1 MASDVN
7 PWDLDALRSLRQ
19 VANDLTAL
27 SATLEVLR
35 GQRPRD
41 AEVERAADLVER
53 MIGSVDAIVGR
64 LRER

>member
-1 MASDVN
+1 MTA
-7 PWDLDALRSLRQ
+7 WDADTVQRLAH

-35 GQRPRD
+35 CQRPDD
-41 AEVERAADLVER
+41 AALDRAISFVER
-53 MIGSVDAIVGR
+53 MIGNVDAIVSR